1 MSGWRVHGIW
11 WWLLLPLFF
20 QIYHYKPETGPL
32 YFLAKAWPA
41 LLAPLILYAVT
52 SLRLPDGPLYILAVA
67 YTIFLSPFLSLLY
80 LPNGLVDAALS
91 TVKAW
96 PLTFYFSAAALLVL
110 LRPSEET
117 LARAAVGCG
126 VATFLVMLTLW
137 MVVPEEAYRPTP
149 FGANMFSWDEGRGNY
164 IRMPMMLAELTLF
177 WLGQR
182 LVREWRLWQFLL
194 LAGAILAMVTIYK
207 ARLPIGV
214 TVIILTWILL
224 ARLPG
229 NWRWG
234 LGAMAMVPVLGLI
247 MILGPDV
254 PELLARTFD
263 ESLFIRLRSVGIAW
277 DWMSGDPVKL
287 MLGSGSISS
296 FSSITMADFLGSA
309 DFFLADIGW
318 LGVVME
324 YGLVGTALIAMLHL
338 RALTTARTV
347 CDDDPFRCAL
357 VNYVVFELMCSA
369 VYSVM
374 YAPGPVVTVAAIAY
388 WLRAR
393 DAAGLA
399 REQPGWPAA
408 PATAPIEAPSWAR
421 GQVPVPQE
429 FSRPG

>member
-1 MSGWRVHGIW
+1 MSRWRTHGLW
-11 WWLLLPLFF
+11 WLLLLPLFF
-20 QIYHYKPETGPL
+20 QVYHYKPETGPL
-32 YFLAKAWPA
+32 YYLAKVWP
-41 LLAPLILYAVT
+41 LLLFPLILHAMLT
-52 SLRLPDGPLYILAVA
+52 LRLPDGPVYILVVA
-67 YTIFLSPFLSLLY
+67 YTIFLTPFLSLLY
-80 LPNGLVDAALS
+80 LPNGLLDAALS

-96 PLTFYFSAAALLVL
+96 PLTFYFSAAATLML

-117 LARAAVGCG
+117 LARAAVACG
-126 VATFLVMLTLW
+126 VTTFLVMLLLW
-137 MVVPEEAYRPTP
+137 IVVPLSAYEPVA

-164 IRMPMMLAELTLF
+164 IRMPMMLAELALF

-182 LVREWRLWQFLL
+182 LAREWRPWQFLL
-194 LAGAILAMVTIYK
+194 LASAILAMVTIYK

-229 NWRWG
+229 RWRWG
-234 LGAMAMVPVLGLI
+234 LGAMAMVPALAVI
-247 MILGPDV
+247 MILGPQV

-287 MLGSGSISS
+287 LLGSGSISS

-309 DFFLADIGW
+309 EFFLADIGW

-324 YGLVGTALIAMLHL
+324 YGLIGTALIALLHL
-338 RALTTARTV
+338 RALTTARAV
-347 CDDDPFRCAL
+347 CQDDPFRCAL
-357 VNYVVFELMCSA
+357 VNYLAFELMCSA

-374 YAPGPVVTVAAIAY
+374 YAPGPVVTVAAISY

-393 DAAGLA
+393 DAAGLV
-399 REQPGWPAA
+399 REQPGW
-408 PATAPIEAPSWAR
+408 ATTQATTPIETPAWAH
-421 GQVPVPQE
+421 GHVPVPQKL
-429 FSRPG
+429 SRPS